1 MRYTR
6 TGQMT
11 FSDRV
16 EIEIALCNSGT
27 KISDIA
33 KKLGRHP
40 STISREI
47 KENRTFIQGT
57 YPYRNDC
64 IRSKT
69 CTQQHVCGDE
79 ECRKKC
85 VVCRIKDCHQ
95 YCCQYQQRYCSK
107 LHKPPYVC
115 NCCSRKPRCVNE
127 RYVYSA
133 KHAQAAVDRR
143 RSESRQHPHV
153 QGEELQALDALVT
166 KLVMQGQP
174 LVHIYGAHKDEIP
187 VSLRSLYTY
196 VDRRNLTIRNLDL
209 RRKTK
214 YKPRKKG
221 KSDLLPGFKNQEY
234 RRGRTY
240 DDYLDYMNDKQG
252 EIVVEMDTVRGCRE
266 AGKRLLTM
274 IFRRNSVMLLFLM
287 PDGTADSV
295 HRVFDYLEYGLGIDV
310 FRRLFPVILTDNG
323 SEFKRV
329 NELEMND
336 DGEYRTSLYYCD
348 PMASWQKGQLEKNHE
363 YIRYVLPQGKSLSK
377 YTQEDITKLMNHI
390 NSTRRPRL
398 GNKCPYELVAEDD
411 EDMKAL
417 LELLEMH
424 FIPSDKVHLK
434 PDLLKQTH

>member
-33 KKLGRHP
+33 KKLERHP

-57 YPYRNDC
+57 YPYNNDC
-64 IRSKT
+64 VHSKQ
-69 CTQQHVCGDE
+69 CNQQHVCGDE
-79 ECRKKC
+79 DCRRRC

-95 YCCQYQQRYCSK
+95 YCAQYKQRCCSK
-107 LHKPPYVC
+107 PHKPPYAC
-115 NCCSRKPRCVNE
+115 NYCSRKSRCTNE

-143 RSESRQHPHV
+143 RSESRQHPHI
-153 QGEELQALDALVT
+153 QGEELQALDELVT
-166 KLVMQGQP
+166 KLVRQGQP
-174 LVHIYGAHKDEIP
+174 LVHIYGEHKDEIP

-196 VDRRNLTIRNLDL
+196 VDRRDFTIRNIDL

-214 YKPRKKG
+214 YKPRRKG
-221 KSDLLPGFKNQEY
+221 TKELSKGFNQEY
-234 RRGRTY
+234 RMGRTY
-240 DDYLDYMNDKQG
+240 DDYLEYMADKQD

-266 AGKRLLTM
+266 VGKRLLTM

-363 YIRYVLPQGKSLSK
+363 YIRYVLPKGKSLSK

-390 NSTRRPRL
+390 NSTKRPRL

-417 LELLEMH
+417 MELLEMH